1 MDLILKLANL
11 GQGCD
16 FHPTNKTLHA
26 VSLLFIPA
34 LISYTATEMIVVDLI
49 RDQIRWDFG

>member
-16 FHPTNKTLHA
+16 FHPTNKNLHA
-26 VSLLFIPA
+26 ISLLFIPA
-34 LISYTATEMIVVDLI
+34 LISYTATEMIVVDLT